1 MHVTSVT
8 KACYKGML
16 QVFLMNHNQLRVE
29 IILIMLEKKKNKE
42 DFDKLRYGFSKSKIK
57 DIKKNRYG
65 IKKTQKISL
74 SQK

>member
-1 MHVTSVT
+1 MLQRHATSVFDESQS
-8 KACYKGML
+8 AEGGNN
-16 QVFLMNHNQLRVE
+16 FDNAR
-29 IILIMLEKKKNKE
+29 IKKNKE

-65 IKKTQKISL
+65 IKKNQNIFL